1 MGSDKEQSRLIAGEH
16 RSGIRKYGLTAV
28 VLWTILVVVMLVWS
42 IHVERNNVLEQ
53 ARVEAR
59 AIWTHNLSYRKWVTE
74 MGGIYVRTER
84 MTPNPYLK
92 SKDRDKRTTD
102 GMALTMANPAYM
114 TKQVFDI
121 IRKENDP
128 PIINRIVSAKYLN
141 PANKPDEW
149 EQKGLHAFAGGS
161 KEVNELVWIG
171 GQQYLRMFRPMLT
184 NPGCLNCHGDQGYKV
199 GDVRGGISVA
209 VPMAPYDKIESASMF
224 HLALIYLLLWGVGIG
239 AIIIFYRRIHGKQML
254 ILESE
259 GKYRELN
266 ASLEERV
273 EERTRELEENRQM
286 LMEIV
291 DDLNGKTTE
300 LEQANARLLELERLK
315 SMFIASMSHE
325 LRTPLNSIIGF
336 SSILHDEWVGP
347 VNAEQKENLAIVLRC
362 GKYLLNLIND
372 VIDVSKIEAGK
383 IESIPEEFDLQDL
396 LDEALSLVKKE
407 LEEKGLEL
415 QVTACSQRLYTDRR
429 RLLQCVLNLL
439 SNAVKFTERGR
450 ITVEV
455 QLVPSPGTGL
465 EEPAVEIT
473 VADTG
478 IGIRAEDQLRMFQP
492 FVRLLSAVQ
501 ANIPGTGLGLYLS
514 RKLASEILHGEIRM
528 TSEYGHGSR
537 FTIKIPVRMP

>member
-1 MGSDKEQSRLIAGEH
+1 MGSDKAKSRLIAGDR
-16 RSGIRKYGLTAV
+16 RSGIKKYGLTTAV
-28 VLWTILVVVMLVWS
+28 FWTILVVGLLVWS
-42 IHVERNNVLEQ
+42 IHVEAKNVLEQ

-59 AIWTHNLSYRKWVTE
+59 AIWTHNLSYRKWVTD
-74 MGGIYVRTER
+74 MGGVYVRSER
-84 MTPNPYLK
+84 MAPNPYLK

-141 PANKPDEW
+141 PANKPDGW
-149 EQKGLHAFAGGS
+149 EQKGLLAFAGGV
-161 KEVNELVWIG
+161 KEVSELSRIEG
-171 GQQYLRMFRPMLT
+171 RPYLRMFRPMLT
-184 NPGCLNCHGDQGYKV
+184 TAGCLNCHGEQGYKV

-209 VPMAPYDKIESASMF
+209 VPMAPYDKIESASMRNMAF
-224 HLALIYLLLWGVGIG
+224 IYLLLWGVGVG
-239 AIIIFYRRIHGKQML
+239 AILFFYRRIQNKQLL

-266 ASLEERV
+266 ASLEKRV

-291 DDLNGKTTE
+291 DNLNEKTTE
-300 LEQANARLLELERLK
+300 LEQANTRLLELERLK

-383 IESIPEEFDLQDL
+383 IESLPEEFDLHDL

-415 QVTACSQRLYTDRR
+415 QVPAFSQTLYTDRH

-439 SNAVKFTERGR
+439 SNAVKFTESGR
-450 ITVEV
+450 IAVEV
-455 QLVPSPGTGL
+455 QLVPSPATGP
-465 EEPAVEIT
+465 EEQAVEIT

-478 IGIRAEDQLRMFQP
+478 IGIRAEDQARMFQP
-492 FVRLLSAVQ
+492 FVRLLSATQ

-514 RKLASEILHGEIRM
+514 RKLAREILHGEINM